1 VKVEAEEKSRPLE
14 YDRLGQ
20 HKHFSY
26 LSASVVHP
34 DPENF
39 GPPELGVIPT
49 DSDPDLDP
57 SIMEQKSKKN
67 LDFYCSVTFFFED

>member
-20 HKHFSY
+20 HKHFSH
-26 LSASVVHP
+26 LLASVVHP
-34 DPENF
+34 DPDNF
-39 GPPELGVIPT
+39 GPPEFAEFGVFCM

-57 SIMEQKSKKN
+57 SVIKQKSKTN
-67 LDFYCSVTFFFED
+67 LLNCN